1 MSVTDFI
8 VEEIIRKPAAE
19 FVEKHH
25 YSHSTNGVQSIIH
38 YGLFEPDKDN
48 SRFGVPK
55 MIGAAMYAWP
65 SMPDTGKKYN
75 PINPRKCLELRRF
88 VCIDDT
94 PKNTESYF
102 LGQTFK
108 MLKRDKDFEVI
119 VSFADEHHGHTGV
132 IYKATNFEYW
142 GKTAGAKM
150 LMVDGKETHSRSLN
164 QVKRPYGRKLKRR
177 YDAGDENIFWKKTK
191 PKHIYVY
198 YLNKRIKR
206 KIKKLDF
213 IKKKS

>member
-1 MSVTDFI
+1 MSVTNFL
-8 VEEIIRKPAAE
+8 VEEILRKPASE
-19 FVEKHH
+19 FIEKYH

-38 YGLFEPDKDN
+38 YGLFKPDEDG

-65 SMPDTGKKYN
+65 SMPNTRGKYN
-75 PINPRKCLELRRF
+75 PINPTKCLELRRL

-102 LGQTFK
+102 IGQTFRW
-108 MLKRDKDFEVI
+108 LKQNTDMEVV

-142 GKTAGAKM
+142 GETGGGRI

-164 QVKRPYGRKLKRR
+164 QLDRPYGRELNRR
-177 YDAGDENIFWKKTK
+177 YKAGDENIFWKKTK

-206 KIKKLDF
+206 KIKKLDLYT
-213 IKKKS
+213 